1 MKVKNVTKEMI
12 KARQKSINWYVF
24 KAGEAKEVPDDFVLQ
39 KGLEETKEEV
49 KKKPEEVK
57 VEELEEKPKE
67 EKKEGLFEKVTR
79 RGRPKKKGD

>member
-39 KGLEETKEEV
+39 KGLEKTTEEV

-57 VEELEEKPKE
+57 IEEPEEKPKE
-67 EKKEGLFEKVTR
+67 EGFLEKVTR
-79 RGRPKKKGD
+79 RGRPKKKKGD